1 MANTVSN
8 NTNDVLGTS
17 AGSHF
22 QPGWDWKSTYVDS
35 LNSDGYERFSQY
47 SATPDTTVMYAGP
60 ARFTGLSGDSSILMP
75 IGLADNIAIQSNPS
89 LARLFEIGSNR
100 SFFTRGKTASAIS
113 FGRMLADQKNILAA
127 LSQNSYQPLTIPT
140 SQAGPDSPNPNI
152 MMNIDSEYFA
162 VPFGLMLV
170 MKTRGGGTAG
180 EGNVLTAVY
189 LEYCMFSNYSFQIAS
204 ASPVVVESVGIEFDR
219 FLPVSMN

>member
-1 MANTVSN
+1 MTNSVSN

-17 AGSHF
+17 SGNGF
-22 QPGWDWKSTYVDS
+22 NVGWDWKSTYVDKLS
-35 LNSDGYERFSQY
+35 QDGYERFSQY

-60 ARFTGLSGDSSILMP
+60 ARFTGLEGDSSILTP
-75 IGLADNIAIQSNPS
+75 IGLADNIGVQSNPS

-127 LSQNSYQPLTIPT
+127 LSQNSYQPAINKNPPG
-140 SQAGPDSPNPNI
+140 AEAPNPDI

-170 MKTRGGGTAG
+170 FKTRGGNDGAG
-180 EGNVLTAVY
+180 SVLAAVY

-204 ASPVVVESVGIEFDR
+204 ASPVVVESVGVEFDR
-219 FLPVSMN
+219 FLPVSLN